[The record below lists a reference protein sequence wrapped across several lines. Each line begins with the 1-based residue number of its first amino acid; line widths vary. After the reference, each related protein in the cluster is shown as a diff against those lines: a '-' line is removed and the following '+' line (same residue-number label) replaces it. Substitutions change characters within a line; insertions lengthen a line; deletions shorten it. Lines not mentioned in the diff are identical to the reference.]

1 MKYTSILAGA
11 LGLMALAACTN
22 NDEVKMDQPEVAKA
36 VTINVTYGRGAD
48 TRVTFEKV
56 NTVDGLLLK
65 GAWEKGDKIGMS
77 AKAAGDVL
85 VFKTNGTG
93 ETANFALEGDGVI
106 EDGVEYWISYP
117 DVFQTEGFDFSNQT
131 GLLEDLGKHAHAVG
145 LAAFEDGKADD
156 TIELVPICAVLC
168 IPQGTVIEGLGMI
181 EGDYTQA
188 TLTISGD
195 KVINKFDASK
205 GDPEG
210 TEYGSIS
217 INSGDVALFTERDAD
232 NVVRTAVDIYIALP
246 IYDGEMDCALE
257 IDVAAPSTVG
267 THATIDIVVP
277 TGGFPVLEPGY
288 VYTLSSEN
296 LMLSGGVV

>member
-22 NDEVKMDQPEVAKA
+22 NDEVKMEQPEVAKA

-65 GAWEKGDKIGMS
+65 GAWEANDKIAVFAGS
-77 AKAAGDVL
+77 DGDVL

-93 ETANFALEGDGVI
+93 ETANFFLVGEGVI
-106 EDGVEYWISYP
+106 EDGKEYTVSYP
-117 DVFQTEGFDFSNQT
+117 DVFRTEGFDFSNQT
-131 GLLEDLGKHAHAVG
+131 GLLKDLGKHAY
-145 LAAFEDGKADD
+145 AAGSGVVFKDGKAED
-156 TIELVPICAVLC
+156 TIELEPICAVLC

-195 KVINKFDASK
+195 QVINKWDASELESM
-205 GDPEG
+205 GEH
-210 TEYGSIS
+210 GSIS
-217 INSGDVALFTERDAD
+217 INSGEVALFTVRDTD

-246 IYDGEMDCALE
+246 IPGEQMSCALK

-277 TGGFPVLEPGY
+277 TGGLPVLKPGY

-296 LMLSGGVV
+296 LMLGGAVV